1 MNLTK
6 LYNILQ
12 TVNVAGIP
20 EVIFEK
26 QDDGVLVR
34 GADVVSDDQDPS
46 IVILSKTDKD
56 VVEMTTGVHRV
67 SVLLNRM
74 SLFDLQKAKVKTSDN
89 GDDWIHHA
97 DIRQGKRKVSFTFA
111 NPSTINVPD
120 GAVED
125 EVVSTVSFDKNQV
138 QDLVKAN
145 QALSPELFKLKGEGE
160 DIVIELF
167 DGISDNF
174 TDVVGTN
181 SSGEWSYSWRTDSI
195 MKLVKHTIKSSD
207 AVELGI
213 GKSGILYIA
222 VGELIFMIMPQ
233 VE

>member
-6 LYNILQ
+6 VYNILQ
-12 TVNVAGIP
+12 TANVAGIP
-20 EVIFEK
+20 EVILEK

-34 GADVVSDDQDPS
+34 GADCVSDDQDPS

-56 VVEMTTGVHRV
+56 VVDSTTGIHRV

-74 SLFDLQKAKVKTSDN
+74 SLFDLEKAKVQTQKTDEFVR
-89 GDDWIHHA
+89 HM

-111 NPSTINVPD
+111 NPKTINVPSGTID
-120 GAVED
+120 D
-125 EVVSTVSFDKNQV
+125 QVVSTVAFDKNQV

-160 DIVIELF
+160 DITIELF

-181 SSGEWSYSWRTDSI
+181 STGDWSYSWRMDSI
-195 MKLVKHTIKSSD
+195 MKLVKHAIKTSD

-213 GKSGILYIA
+213 GKSGILYVA
-222 VGELIFMIMPQ
+222 VNELIFMVMPQ